1 MEKTMSSTIVFRDER
16 CIDHVTPAG
25 HPECAQRLVSIYGML
40 DAQLAGKGYEFR
52 APRQA
57 SREELALNHAPSYI
71 DTIESTSGKQQVSL
85 DPDTST
91 SAGSWT
97 AARLAAGAVLDGCDM
112 LVDGRAANAMALV
125 RPPGHHA
132 EYDRAMGFCLFN
144 NVAVGA
150 RYLLQHHGLERV
162 MIYDWDIHHGNG
174 TQNAFY
180 DMPGVLYVSSHQYP
194 YYPGSGALHEIGSG
208 AGEGYTVNIPLVGG
222 QGDADYL
229 LLIDQVLVPLARAYK
244 PQLIIISAGYDT
256 YENDP
261 LGTMQVTP
269 SGFGAMT
276 LRLKQLAEEL
286 CQGKLL
292 LALEGGYH
300 IDGIAQ
306 SIQHTL
312 NALAGHNT
320 QIYEGGAAAESLSQS
335 SVGGVIADVCTTHA
349 QSWPVLKA

>member
-1 MEKTMSSTIVFRDER
+1 MEKYMSATIVFRDDR
-16 CIDHVTPAG
+16 CIDHVTPEG
-25 HPECAQRLVSIYGML
+25 HPECAQRLISIYRML
-40 DAQLAGKGYEFR
+40 DALPADGGVEFC
-52 APRQA
+52 APREA
-57 SREELALNHAPSYI
+57 SREELVLNHAPCYI
-71 DTIESTSGKQQVSL
+71 DAIEATSGKQQVSL

-97 AARLAAGAVLDGCDM
+97 AAKLAAGAVLDGCDVLM
-112 LVDGRAANAMALV
+112 SGRAANAMALV

-132 EYDRAMGFCLFN
+132 EHDRAMGFCLFN

-150 RYLLQHHGLERV
+150 RYLLEHHGLERV

-180 DMPGVLYVSSHQYP
+180 GMQEVLYVSTHAYP
-194 YYPGSGALHEIGSG
+194 YYPGTGALHETGSK
-208 AGEGYTVNIPLVGG
+208 AGTGYTVNVPLTGG
-222 QGDADYL
+222 QGDAEYVR
-229 LLIDQVLVPLARAYK
+229 LIDQVLAPLARAYK
-244 PQLIIISAGYDT
+244 PQLIIVSAGYDI

-269 SGFGAMT
+269 VGFGIMAARM
-276 LRLKQLAEEL
+276 KQLSEEL
-286 CQGKLL
+286 CEGRLL

-312 NALAGHNT
+312 NALAGHT
-320 QIYEGGAAAESLSQS
+320 PQLYVGAE
-335 SVGGVIADVCTTHA
+335 ADVPASVDRIIAEVYAQHA
-349 QSWPVLKA
+349 QSWPLFKA

>member
-1 MEKTMSSTIVFRDER
+1 MEKTMSSTIVFRDDR
-16 CIDHVTPAG
+16 CIDHVTPSG
-25 HPECAQRLVSIYGML
+25 HPECAQRLVSIYDML
-40 DAQLAGKGYEFR
+40 DAHLAGKGYEFL
-52 APRQA
+52 APREA
-57 SREELALNHAPSYI
+57 SREELALNHAPAYI
-71 DTIESTSGKQQVSL
+71 DTIEGTSGKQQVSL

-97 AARLAAGAVLDGCDM
+97 AAKLAAGAVLDGCDM
-112 LVDGRAANAMALV
+112 LMSGRAANAMALV

-132 EYDRAMGFCLFN
+132 EHDRAMGFCLFN

-150 RYLLQHHGLERV
+150 HYLLEHHGLERV

-180 DMPGVLYVSSHQYP
+180 GMQEVLYVSTHAYP
-194 YYPGSGALHEIGSG
+194 YYPGTGALHETGSK
-208 AGEGYTVNIPLVGG
+208 AGTGYTVNIPLTGG
-222 QGDADYL
+222 QGDAEYVQ
-229 LLIDQVLVPLARAYK
+229 LIDQVLAPLARAYK
-244 PQLIIISAGYDT
+244 PQLIIVSAGYDI

-269 SGFGAMT
+269 VGFGTMT
-276 LRLKQLAEEL
+276 ARMKKLSEEL
-286 CQGKLL
+286 CEGRLL

-312 NALAGHNT
+312 YALAGHT
-320 QIYEGGAAAESLSQS
+320 PQLYVGAEADAPTSLDR
-335 SVGGVIADVCTTHA
+335 VIADVHAQHA
-349 QSWPVLKA
+349 QSWPLFKA